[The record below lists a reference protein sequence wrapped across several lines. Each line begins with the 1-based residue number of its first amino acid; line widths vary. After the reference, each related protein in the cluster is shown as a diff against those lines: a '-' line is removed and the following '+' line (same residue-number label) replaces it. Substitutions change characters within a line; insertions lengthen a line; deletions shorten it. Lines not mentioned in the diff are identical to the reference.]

1 MQVSRTFER
10 SERLK
15 SAKIIGSLF
24 RDGNSFAA
32 YPLRVVWA
40 PTQAGPA
47 VRATM
52 AVSVSKKRFKT
63 AVERN
68 RVKRLVREAY
78 RLQKHLL
85 YERLET
91 REEHISIMI
100 SYIGQEILPYK
111 EVERGVTKMLRKL
124 EESHQQ
130 KQSNS

>member
-1 MQVSRTFER
+1 MPVSSTYER

-24 RDGNSFAA
+24 REGNSFAA

-47 VRATM
+47 GRATM

-63 AVERN
+63 AVARN
-68 RVKRLVREAY
+68 RVKRLMREAY
-78 RLQKHLL
+78 RLHKHML
-85 YERLET
+85 YEQLEA
-91 REEHISIMI
+91 RNEHLSIMI
-100 SYIGQEILPYK
+100 SYIGQEILTYK
-111 EVERGVTKMLRKL
+111 EVEKGVLKMLRKL

>member
-1 MQVSRTFER
+1 
-10 SERLK
+10 
-15 SAKIIGSLF
+15 
-24 RDGNSFAA
+24 
-32 YPLRVVWA
+32 
-40 PTQAGPA
+40 
-47 VRATM
+47 M

>member
-47 VRATM
+47 GRATM
-52 AVSVSKKRFKT
+52 AVSVSKKIFKT

>member
-47 VRATM
+47 GRATM

-85 YERLET
+85 YERLAT

>member
-24 RDGNSFAA
+24 RDCNSFAA

-47 VRATM
+47 GRATL

>member
-1 MQVSRTFER
+1 MPVSHTFER

-24 RDGNSFAA
+24 RGGNSFAA

-47 VRATM
+47 GKATM

-78 RLQKHLL
+78 RLHKHLL
-85 YERLET
+85 YEQLEN
-91 REEHISIMI
+91 REEHISIMV
-100 SYIGQEILPYK
+100 SYIGQEILTYQ
-111 EVERGVTKMLRKL
+111 EVERGVLKMFRKL
-124 EESHQQ
+124 EESHKQ

>member
-1 MQVSRTFER
+1 MPVSHTFER

-15 SAKIIGSLF
+15 STKIIGSLF
-24 RDGNSFAA
+24 REGNSFAA

-40 PTQAGPA
+40 PTQAGPTGM
-47 VRATM
+47 ATM

-78 RLQKHLL
+78 RLHKHLL
-85 YERLET
+85 YERLKA

-100 SYIGQEILPYK
+100 SYIGQEILPYN
-111 EVERGVTKMLRKL
+111 EVERGIMKMLRKL
-124 EESHQQ
+124 EESHKQ

>member
-1 MQVSRTFER
+1 MPVSSTYER

-24 RDGNSFAA
+24 REGNSFAA

-47 VRATM
+47 GRATM

-63 AVERN
+63 AVARN
-68 RVKRLVREAY
+68 RVKRLMREAY
-78 RLQKHLL
+78 RLHKHLL
-85 YERLET
+85 YEQLEA
-91 REEHISIMI
+91 RNEHLSIMI
-100 SYIGQEILPYK
+100 SYIGQEILTYK
-111 EVERGVTKMLRKL
+111 EVEKGVLKMLRKL